1 MERCKGCL
9 LLIERKNMNKSS
21 EKYLSKLK
29 IVGLLCLIMMLTNW
43 GAPVYAQQ
51 AATTPL
57 NNVNISSLSG
67 TGLEKFDFFYAG
79 EAKQRNMFIIRKGKI
94 AWFYSDT
101 SGHGEISDAILM
113 KNGNVLFAHQFG
125 VTLLNQRKE
134 VIWHHEAPAGFEI
147 HTVQPIGKEHVVFVQ
162 NGNPA
167 KVCVMNIKT
176 NRLVREFVIP
186 FKSGTHGQIRHAR
199 LTAAGTLLIAHMDL
213 GKVCEYDI
221 DGRTVSTLNVPG
233 VWSAVPLKN
242 GHMLVTNN
250 QSVQELTSS
259 GEVTWDCRL
268 SALSDYKITSPQ
280 LAVRLSNGNT
290 LINNWF
296 DEWGSKLDVNKLP
309 VQAIEITPEMKT
321 VWVLRSWTGEAKLGP
336 STTIQILNK
345 RTDEVNGDHFGDI
358 K

>member
-1 MERCKGCL
+1 
-9 LLIERKNMNKSS
+9 MNKNSGEHSS
-21 EKYLSKLK
+21 KPKF
-29 IVGLLCLIMMLTNW
+29 VGLLLSVMMLSRW
-43 GAPVYAQQ
+43 GVPAYAQG

-57 NNVNISSLSG
+57 NNMSNSSLSA

-94 AWFYSDT
+94 AWSYSDT
-101 SGHGEISDAILM
+101 SGRGEISDAILM

-125 VTLLNQRKE
+125 VTLINQRKE
-134 VIWHHEAPAGFEI
+134 VIWHHEAPEGFEI
-147 HTVQPIGKEHVVFVQ
+147 HTAQLIDREHVVFVQ

-167 KVCVMNIKT
+167 KVCVMNMKT
-176 NRLVREFVIP
+176 NRLETEFVIP

-221 DGRTVSTLNVPG
+221 EGRTVSALNVPG

-242 GHMLVTNN
+242 GHMLVTSN

-268 SALSDYKITSPQ
+268 SAISDYKITSPQ

-296 DEWGSKLDVNKLP
+296 NEWS
-309 VQAIEITPEMKT
+309 
-321 VWVLRSWTGEAKLGP
+321 S
-336 STTIQILNK
+336 
-345 RTDEVNGDHFGDI
+345 
-358 K
+358 